1 MKYYTKNDTEQ
12 FAFIK
17 TPRFLF
23 QDSKYITLSAMAK
36 LMYGLILD
44 RLSVSRKNNWIDRDG
59 CVYIIYTVE
68 ETAKVL
74 NCSEDT
80 ATKVLKELSDE
91 GAGLITRKRRGQGK
105 PSLIYVYNIPD
116 ENNVKSTATSNVESN
131 VENRGKLFVPISETD
146 NTDVKSEENQD
157 SRVIKSR
164 VQETEQSGC
173 NQNNSNQT
181 KYNQTNMNHIS
192 SALTTDNRTV
202 ESVENHTDEMMTINN
217 KINYD
222 LLCSE
227 YGDSKAARVS
237 NLIADVINGKRTVK
251 VDGKIIDKDEAVSV
265 FNKIDHKTV
274 VNVLETMSRITVYS
288 PASWIPTALYN
299 AVTCGT
305 STYKTYQTTP
315 KKKPGFMSE
324 PSFDLDLIME
334 HARNV
339 PLGCRNSVTQG

>member
-131 VENRGKLFVPISETD
+131 VENCGKLFVPISETD
-146 NTDVKSEENQD
+146 NTDAKNTINQ
-157 SRVIKSR
+157 VSR
-164 VQETEQSGC
+164 VQESRGQETEQNGC

-181 KYNQTNMNHIS
+181 KYNQTNMSHFS
-192 SALTTDNRTV
+192 SAPVNKD
-202 ESVENHTDEMMTINN
+202 HTDEMMNINN

-222 LLCSE
+222 LLCGE
-227 YGDSKAARVS
+227 YGDSKATRVR
-237 NLIADVINGKRTVK
+237 NLIVDIINGKRTVK

-265 FNKIDHKTV
+265 FNKIDHKTIV
-274 VNVLETMSRITVYS
+274 SVLETMSRITVYS

-305 STYKTYQTTP
+305 STYKIYQTTP
-315 KKKPGFMSE
+315 KKKSGFMSE

-339 PLGCRNSVTQG
+339 PLRIRSSVTQG